1 MGLVMKFEFATA
13 SRIIFGQ
20 GTVKS
25 VAPTCSERGSCALLV
40 AGRNIERATP
50 LLESL
55 KKTGMK
61 TFTFSVTGEPTI
73 GLTIEGVELAR
84 QNACDVV
91 VGMGGGSVIDTAK
104 AIAALLANRVDIMDY
119 LEVIGRG
126 KPLSCPSAFCIA
138 VPTTAGTGAEV
149 TKNSVLTSPKH
160 KVKVSLRS
168 PTMLP
173 DLAVVDPE
181 LTHSMPPS
189 LTASTGLDAVTLIIE
204 SFVSLKSNPLT
215 DTLCLE
221 GLKRA
226 SRSLHR
232 AFEDGRDAAA
242 REDMAIV
249 SLFGGLAL
257 ANSKLGAIHGI
268 AGPMGGMFPVP
279 HGVIC
284 AHLLPHVMEVNVRAL
299 RRHASQQYLLRYD
312 QVAQILTGKVKAMAE
327 DGIAWAHEL
336 HDSFDI
342 PALSNFGITEDHFP
356 NLITSAKKASSMK
369 GNPVDLTDEELTEIL
384 QKTGSRPFAIQ

>member
-20 GTVKS
+20 GTVKK
-25 VAPTCSERGSCALLV
+25 VAPMASEMGNLALLITGHNV
-40 AGRNIERATP
+40 ERAAP

-55 KKTGMK
+55 KNAGMQIV
-61 TFTFSVTGEPTI
+61 TFSVSGEPTI
-73 GLTIEGVELAR
+73 KLTIEGVELAR
-84 QNACDVV
+84 QNASDIVI
-91 VGMGGGSVIDTAK
+91 GMGGGSVIDTAK
-104 AIAALLANRVDIMDY
+104 AIAALLTNCGDIIEY
-119 LEVIGRG
+119 LEVIGQG
-126 KPLSCPSAFCIA
+126 KPLSNPSAPCIA
-138 VPTTAGTGAEV
+138 IPTTAGTGAEV
-149 TKNSVLTSPKH
+149 TKNSVLTSQEH

-181 LTHSMPPS
+181 LTYSMPPS
-189 LTASTGLDAVTLIIE
+189 LTASTGLDAFTQILE
-204 SFVSLKSNPLT
+204 PFVSVTSNPLT
-215 DTLCLE
+215 DTLCIE

-226 SRSLHR
+226 AHSLRR
-232 AFEDGRDAAA
+232 AFRDGSDTKA

-284 AHLLPHVMEVNVRAL
+284 ARLLPFVVEANVKAL
-299 RRHASQQYLLRYD
+299 RRNNSQQYLLRYD
-312 QVAQILTGKVKAMAE
+312 QVAQVLTGKPNAKAE
-327 DGIAWAHEL
+327 EGIAGIHDLIDALGIPEL
-336 HDSFDI
+336 SD
-342 PALSNFGITEDHFP
+342 FGIMEDHFP
-356 NLITSAKKASSMK
+356 DLIVRSKKASSMK
-369 GNPVDLTDEELTEIL
+369 GNPVNLTDEELTEIL
-384 QKTGSRPFAIQ
+384 QKAVS